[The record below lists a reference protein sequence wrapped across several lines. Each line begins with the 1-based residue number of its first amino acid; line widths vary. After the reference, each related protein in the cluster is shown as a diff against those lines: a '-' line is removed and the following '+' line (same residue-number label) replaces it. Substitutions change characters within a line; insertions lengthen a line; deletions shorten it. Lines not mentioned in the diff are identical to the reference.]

1 MENRQVELAVP
12 VFTLF
17 EEWMHSQLSSNQD
30 SWSRNSEAVDVR
42 FPSLFENCK
51 SFRRELRDAIRPS
64 RRQRGNLSNPASSVN
79 NLELRAIRPFIR
91 RAIRPVIEVRAV
103 FDEVGVRVKRALER
117 VF

>member
-1 MENRQVELAVP
+1 MASRQVEFVVP
-12 VFTLF
+12 AFALF

-30 SWSRNSEAVDVR
+30 SWSRNSEAVDVH

-51 SFRRELRDAIRPS
+51 SFRRELRDAIRPP
-64 RRQRGNLSNPASSVN
+64 RRQCGNLSNPACSIN

-91 RAIRPVIEVRAV
+91 RAIRPVVEVRAV
-103 FDEVGVRVKRALER
+103 FDEVGVRVMRALER